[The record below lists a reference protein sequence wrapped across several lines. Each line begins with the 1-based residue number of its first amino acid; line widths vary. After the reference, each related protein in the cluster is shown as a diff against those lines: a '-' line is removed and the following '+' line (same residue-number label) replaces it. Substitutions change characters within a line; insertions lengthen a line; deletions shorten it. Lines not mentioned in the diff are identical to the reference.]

1 VEGAEEAGVARRC
14 RRRRSA
20 GDGHWVGNGRPGG
33 GAKRTTEKCAWPV
46 LQWPPMWAVQFKM
59 RRAVMNFR

>member
-33 GAKRTTEKCAWPV
+33 GPSARRKSALGLSCNGRQCGPSNSKCGG
-46 LQWPPMWAVQFKM
+46 L
-59 RRAVMNFR
+59 